1 MTNAEMGVLLSNI
14 PSLVSDITY
23 QLMGEMGGV
32 PRFSSVFKLVKEDLK
47 SMGYDYKKLDENEKS
62 IVEEMA
68 RDVYDGMKEAGF

>member
-23 QLMGEMGGV
+23 QLMGEMGGI
-32 PRFSSVFKLVKEDLK
+32 PHFSSVFKLVKEDLK

>member
-1 MTNAEMGVLLSNI
+1 ME
-14 PSLVSDITY
+14 
-23 QLMGEMGGV
+23 Q
-32 PRFSSVFKLVKEDLK
+32 RLVKEDLK